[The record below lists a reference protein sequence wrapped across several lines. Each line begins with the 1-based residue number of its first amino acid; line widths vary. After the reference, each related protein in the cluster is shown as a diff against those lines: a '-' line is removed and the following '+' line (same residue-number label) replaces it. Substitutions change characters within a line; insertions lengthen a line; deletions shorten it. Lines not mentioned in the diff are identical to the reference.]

1 MGQRGSAASLMDI
14 LRLSLL
20 HLAFHRVRTV
30 LLVTSIAVALAV
42 PVAATLLL
50 GQYDQALRARAAAT
64 PQVLGPRGNRFDLV
78 LATLYWRTGKLEPL
92 PWSAYEDVAAEPGVV
107 AVPMHV
113 GFTAR
118 DKPVVGTTPEYFEY
132 RGLRIAQ
139 GSTPL
144 MLGEATLGA
153 AVALELGLAPG
164 DTLFSDPTELYNL
177 LRPSSLQLTIVGV
190 FAPTGGPDDAAVF
203 VDVKTAWVLEGLYH
217 GHQEAQA
224 ALTDNPDLLLGEG
237 ERKVSL
243 SGALLEHNQVE
254 PANLKEFHLHGDP
267 GARPLSAVLI
277 WPDTAKSAT
286 LLKARIN
293 AEDRWRIIV
302 PRTVVDELLAV
313 VLQAKRLFDSATSFL
328 LLAAGLLVSLVL
340 TLSTRMR
347 QAELRTLDRIGCA
360 PGTLPKLILS
370 EVFVILTL
378 AAGDA
383 VLLVALA
390 NLLAPR
396 LVNLL

>member
-1 MGQRGSAASLMDI
+1 MDI

-20 HLAFHRVRTV
+20 HLAFHRVRTS
-30 LLVTSIAVALAV
+30 LLVASLAVALAV

-50 GQYDQALRARAAAT
+50 GQYDAVLRARAAAT

-78 LATLYWRTGKLEPL
+78 LATLYWRTGLLEPL
-92 PWSAYEDVAAEPGVV
+92 PWAAYEDVAAEPGVV

-113 GFTAR
+113 GFGAR
-118 DKPVVGTTPEYFEY
+118 GKPVVGTTPEYFEH
-132 RGLRIAQ
+132 RGLRVER

-153 AVALELGLAPG
+153 AAALELGLGPG

-177 LRPSSLQLTIVGV
+177 LRPSSLKLSIVGV

-224 ALTDNPDLLLGEG
+224 ALTDNPELLLGEG
-237 ERKVSL
+237 ERQVSL
-243 SGALLEHNQVE
+243 SGALLEHNQVA
-254 PANLKEFHLHGDP
+254 PANLEDFHLHGDP
-267 GARPLSAVLI
+267 GTRPLSAVLL
-277 WPDTAKSAT
+277 WPKTAKAAT
-286 LLKARIN
+286 LLKARVN
-293 AEDRWRIIV
+293 AQDRWRIIV
-302 PRTVVDELLAV
+302 PHAVVDELLAV

-328 LLAAGLLVSLVL
+328 LLATGLLVGLVL

-360 PGTLPKLILS
+360 PGTLQALIAS
-370 EVFVILTL
+370 EVLVILAL
-378 AAGDA
+378 AAGGA
-383 VLLVALA
+383 ALIVALA